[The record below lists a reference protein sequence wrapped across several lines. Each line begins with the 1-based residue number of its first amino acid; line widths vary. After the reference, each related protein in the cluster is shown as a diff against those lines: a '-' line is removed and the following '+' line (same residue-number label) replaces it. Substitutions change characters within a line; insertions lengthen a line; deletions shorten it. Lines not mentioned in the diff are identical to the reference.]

1 MPWYRDVI
9 DLNQKQLLMVSIA
22 TTFFKGSFAHSFII
36 VNPQDPGFYPVS
48 LVEIM
53 TLVVKL

>member
-1 MPWYRDVI
+1 MPWYRDDV
-9 DLNQKQLLMVSIA
+9 DLNQKQLVTVSIA
-22 TTFFKGSFAHSFII
+22 TTFFTGSFAARFII
-36 VNPQDPGFYPVS
+36 VECFHPEN